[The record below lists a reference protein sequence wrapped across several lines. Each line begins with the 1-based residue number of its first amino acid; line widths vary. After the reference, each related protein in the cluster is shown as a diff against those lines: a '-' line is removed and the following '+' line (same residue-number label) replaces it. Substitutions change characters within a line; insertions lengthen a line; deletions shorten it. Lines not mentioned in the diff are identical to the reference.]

1 MSKTLLDAS
10 IYIDTYKL
18 AGRLYDL
25 RFALPKRDRAVLGE
39 RMFDAVM
46 AMLADFT
53 MSYKLRGVDKVIHT
67 DRFLSSM
74 NTYVGMMKLKTM
86 RRTTER
92 FRDCVLDSFGRFL
105 GWNPQKEC
113 FCLKE
118 KYTLKRVLERKYKV
132 RL

>member
-1 MSKTLLDAS
+1 MSKTLLDAP

-53 MSYKLRGVDKVIHT
+53 MSYKLRGNEKMIHT
-67 DRFLSSM
+67 DRFIAHFE
-74 NTYVGMMKLKTM
+74 VLKGLLPP
-86 RRTTER
+86 ER
-92 FRDCVLDSFGRFL
+92 EV
-105 GWNPQKEC
+105 Q
-113 FCLKE
+113 
-118 KYTLKRVLERKYKV
+118 T
-132 RL
+132 